1 MSYPLTNDAFRLGTT
16 IHNLTVASA
25 GGAATSTA
33 VFGAQTYAIRVT
45 FPAVYSST
53 GGVRIKIGS
62 TTEAPVASSTADA
75 LLAQNVV
82 EYIKVSPGTRL
93 SAISN
98 DAAVP
103 VLNIVEL
110 TK

>member
-1 MSYPLTNDAFRLGTT
+1 MSYPLTNFAFRTVQT
-16 IHNLTVASA
+16 LTVASA
-25 GGAATSTA
+25 AGAATSTA

-45 FPAVYSST
+45 FPAVVTST
-53 GGVRIKIGS
+53 GGVRVKIGS
-62 TTEAPVASSTADA
+62 TAEAPVASSTADA

-82 EYIKVSPGTRL
+82 EYLKVSPGQRL

-103 VLNIVEL
+103 TLNITEV